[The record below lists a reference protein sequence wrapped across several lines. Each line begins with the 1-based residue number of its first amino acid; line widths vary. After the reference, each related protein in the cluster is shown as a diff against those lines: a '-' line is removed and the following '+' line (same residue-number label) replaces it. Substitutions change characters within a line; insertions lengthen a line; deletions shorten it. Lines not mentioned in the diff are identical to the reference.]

1 MTLEARS
8 KMARPKYRNPFP
20 TVDIII
26 EIMEGRRFRGVVLIE
41 RRNPPP
47 GWALPGG
54 FVEYGETLEAAA
66 VREAREETSLEVA
79 LVGQLGAYSDPSRD
93 PRFHT
98 ISTVFLAR
106 ASGSPRGGDDARTAI
121 VADPLDRKRPL
132 AFDHRRI
139 LDDYLAAKK
148 GLRACL
154 TITTPDR
161 RKTTTPTSRRSPAST
176 ARSKRT

>member
-1 MTLEARS
+1 
-8 KMARPKYRNPFP
+8 MAAEGPPPMPRRKYRNPFP

-26 EIMEGRRFRGVVLIE
+26 EVMDGQRCRGVVLIE

-54 FVEYGETLEAAA
+54 FVDYGETLEEAA
-66 VREAREETSLEVA
+66 VREAREETSLDVG

-106 ASGSPRGGDDARTAI
+106 ASGDPEGADDARRAI
-121 VADPLDRKRPL
+121 VFDPRDRSLPL

-139 LDDYLAAKK
+139 LDDYLSSGK
-148 GLRACL
+148 GSQPCPTPKTSSRSRA
-154 TITTPDR
+154 
-161 RKTTTPTSRRSPAST
+161 SRV
-176 ARSKRT
+176 RSKRT

>member
-1 MTLEARS
+1 
-8 KMARPKYRNPFP
+8 MARPKYRNPFP

-26 EIMEGRRFRGVVLIE
+26 EIMDGGRRRGVVLIE
-41 RRNPPP
+41 RKNPPP

-54 FVEYGETLEAAA
+54 FVDYGETLEAAA
-66 VREAREETSLEVA
+66 VREAREETSLEVE

-106 ASGSPRGGDDARTAI
+106 AAGRPKGADDARSAI
-121 VADPLDRKRPL
+121 VVDPRDRTLAL
-132 AFDHRRI
+132 AFDHRKI
-139 LDDYLAAKK
+139 LDDYLGSRERHHPCLKTMTAAAP
-148 GLRACL
+148 R
-154 TITTPDR
+154 TTR
-161 RKTTTPTSRRSPAST
+161 TSSSSRGST

>member
-1 MTLEARS
+1 
-8 KMARPKYRNPFP
+8 MARPKFRNPFP
-20 TVDIII
+20 AVDVII
-26 EIMEGRRFRGVVLIE
+26 EIMDGRERRGIVLIE
-41 RRNPPP
+41 RKNPPH

-54 FVEYGETLEAAA
+54 FVDYGETLEAAA
-66 VREAREETSLEVA
+66 VREAREETSLDVE

-106 ASGSPRGGDDARTAI
+106 ASGVPRGADDARSAI
-121 VADPLDRKRPL
+121 VVDPRDRSLPL

-139 LDDYLAAKK
+139 LDDYLGSRK
-148 GLRACL
+148 GPLRCPNTM
-154 TITTPDR
+154 TIR
-161 RKTTTPTSRRSPAST
+161 RRTMPTSSRSRASS

>member
-1 MTLEARS
+1 MGSDAEPTMPSR
-8 KMARPKYRNPFP
+8 KYRNPFP
-20 TVDIII
+20 TVDIVI
-26 EIMEGRRFRGVVLIE
+26 EILAGGRVRGIVLIE
-41 RRNPPP
+41 RRNPPY

-54 FVEYGETLEAAA
+54 FVDYGETLEAAA
-66 VREAREETSLEVA
+66 VREAREETGLEVD

-106 ASGSPRGGDDARTAI
+106 ATGSPRGGDDAKKAVI
-121 VADPLDRKRPL
+121 VDPRRDGRPL

-139 LDDYLAAKK
+139 IDDYLAAKK

-154 TITTPDR
+154 KIATDASRTATP
-161 RKTTTPTSRRSPAST
+161 PTSSRLRGST
-176 ARSKRT
+176 VRSKLT